1 MVNGEVGT
9 DRAVALVEGT
19 SASVGDLVIT
29 RRNDRRLRT
38 LRSGWVR
45 NGDRWTV
52 TDVRTDG
59 SLVVRR
65 QGRKYG
71 GAIVLPAM
79 YVVEHVDLG
88 YAVSAHR
95 AQGITVDTAHVVAAD
110 RTTRENLYVSMTR
123 GRESNIVY
131 IALDAANESHGR
143 VPGEETTAR
152 EVLYGI
158 LQRSGAELSAHQAIT
173 GEQETWGSIAQL
185 AAEYETI
192 AAAAQ
197 HDRWATLV
205 RSSGLTPEQTAAVI
219 ESHAFGPL
227 AAELRRAEAN
237 GHDVE
242 RLLPAAVARYGLG
255 DAEDIAAVLRH
266 RIALATRK
274 SYGQRAPK
282 PRLIVGLIPE
292 ALGPMAPDMRHALD
306 ERRDLIEQRAR
317 ALAGEAMRT
326 KAPWVRRL
334 SEQPVDRRD
343 RARWENGVQT
353 VAAYRD
359 RYGITSVKPL
369 GGAPNTDAQRVDV
382 ARAAAALKA
391 SNRAVDTGARQSTSA
406 GREGLGL

>member
-1 MVNGEVGT
+1 M
-9 DRAVALVEGT
+9 
-19 SASVGDLVIT
+19 IT

-71 GAIVLPAM
+71 GAIVLPAT
-79 YVVEHVDLG
+79 YVTEHIDLG
-88 YAVSAHR
+88 YAVTAHR
-95 AQGITVDTAHVVAAD
+95 AQGLTVDTAHVVAAD

-123 GRESNIVY
+123 GRESNIAY
-131 IALDAANESHGR
+131 ISIDAANESHGR

-205 RSSGLTPEQTAAVI
+205 RSSGLTPEQADAAI
-219 ESHAFGPL
+219 ESAAFGPFS
-227 AAELRRAEAN
+227 AELRRAEAN

-242 RLLPAAVARYGLG
+242 RLLPTAVSRYGLG

-266 RIALATRK
+266 RLGLATASVGRGRGRRPAK
-274 SYGQRAPK
+274 
-282 PRLIVGLIPE
+282 LIVGLIPE
-292 ALGPMAPDMRHALD
+292 ALGPMAPDMRAALD
-306 ERRDLIEQRAR
+306 GRRHLIEDRAR
-317 ALAGEAMRT
+317 NLAEEAIRIN
-326 KAPWVRRL
+326 APWAKRL
-334 SEQPVDRRD
+334 GPRPQDRAD
-343 RARWENGVQT
+343 RARWGRAVVT
-353 VAAYRD
+353 IAAYRD
-359 RYGITSVKPL
+359 RYGITWPKTL
-369 GGAPNTDAQRVDV
+369 GGEATTDGQHLDR
-382 ARAAAALKA
+382 ARADAAFRGTRKIVEIA
-391 SNRAVDTGARQSTSA
+391 SQRQEVS
-406 GREGLGL
+406 GREGIGL